1 MKSLLKKCQTL
12 RIRLVSNILLNKRQV
27 IERLNTPLT
36 SREKVIFLK
45 WQRDNLSKSQM
56 PILDKR
62 RYDNYKEWL
71 DTQININNNVVD
83 DNDSTLF

>member
-1 MKSLLKKCQTL
+1 M
-12 RIRLVSNILLNKRQV
+12 

-36 SREKVIFLK
+36 SREKVTFLK

-62 RYDNYKEWL
+62 RYDNYLKWL
-71 DTQININNNVVD
+71 NTQININNNMVND
-83 DNDSTLF
+83 DELPLF

>member
-1 MKSLLKKCQTL
+1 MS
-12 RIRLVSNILLNKRQV
+12 SILLNKRQV

-36 SREKVIFLK
+36 SREKVTFLK

-62 RYDNYKEWL
+62 RYDNYLKWL
-71 DTQININNNVVD
+71 NTQININNNIVND
-83 DNDSTLF
+83 DELPLF

>member
-1 MKSLLKKCQTL
+1 M
-12 RIRLVSNILLNKRQV
+12 

-36 SREKVIFLK
+36 SREKVTFLK

-62 RYDNYKEWL
+62 RYDNYLKWL
-71 DTQININNNVVD
+71 NTQININNNIVND
-83 DNDSTLF
+83 DELPLF

>member
-1 MKSLLKKCQTL
+1 M
-12 RIRLVSNILLNKRQV
+12 SNIVLSKRQL
-27 IERLNTPLT
+27 IERLNSPLS
-36 SREKVIFLK
+36 SREKVTFLK

-83 DNDSTLF
+83 DDDSTLF

>member
-1 MKSLLKKCQTL
+1 MKSM
-12 RIRLVSNILLNKRQV
+12 SSILLNKRQV

-36 SREKVIFLK
+36 SREKVTFLK

-62 RYDNYKEWL
+62 RYDNYLKWL
-71 DTQININNNVVD
+71 NTQININNNIVND
-83 DNDSTLF
+83 DELPLF

>member
-1 MKSLLKKCQTL
+1 MS
-12 RIRLVSNILLNKRQV
+12 SILLTKRQV

-36 SREKVIFLK
+36 SREKVTFLK

-62 RYDNYKEWL
+62 RYDNYLKWL
-71 DTQININNNVVD
+71 NTQININNNIVND
-83 DNDSTLF
+83 DELPLF

>member
-1 MKSLLKKCQTL
+1 
-12 RIRLVSNILLNKRQV
+12 
-27 IERLNTPLT
+27 
-36 SREKVIFLK
+36 
-45 WQRDNLSKSQM
+45 M

-83 DNDSTLF
+83 DDDSTLF

>member
-1 MKSLLKKCQTL
+1 M
-12 RIRLVSNILLNKRQV
+12 SNILLNKRQV

-83 DNDSTLF
+83 DDDSTLF

>member
-1 MKSLLKKCQTL
+1 MMFTWKKNQKSY
-12 RIRLVSNILLNKRQV
+12 LVSNVVLTKRQV
-27 IERLNTPLT
+27 LERLNNPLT
-36 SREKVIFLK
+36 SREKVTFLK

>member
-1 MKSLLKKCQTL
+1 MS
-12 RIRLVSNILLNKRQV
+12 SILLNKRQV

-36 SREKVIFLK
+36 SREKVTFLK

-62 RYDNYKEWL
+62 RYDNYLKWL
-71 DTQININNNVVD
+71 NTQININNNMVND
-83 DNDSTLF
+83 DELPLF

>member
-1 MKSLLKKCQTL
+1 MSS
-12 RIRLVSNILLNKRQV
+12 VLLNKRQV
-27 IERLNTPLT
+27 MERLNSPL
-36 SREKVIFLK
+36 SSLEKVTFLK

-83 DNDSTLF
+83 DDDSSLF

>member
-83 DNDSTLF
+83 DDDSTLF

>member
-1 MKSLLKKCQTL
+1 M
-12 RIRLVSNILLNKRQV
+12 SNIVLSKRQV
-27 IERLNTPLT
+27 IERLKSPLS
-36 SREKVIFLK
+36 SREKVTFLK

-56 PILDKR
+56 PNLDKR

-83 DNDSTLF
+83 DDDSSLF

>member
-1 MKSLLKKCQTL
+1 MKSM
-12 RIRLVSNILLNKRQV
+12 SSILLTKRQV

-36 SREKVIFLK
+36 SREKVTFLK

-62 RYDNYKEWL
+62 RYDNYLKWL
-71 DTQININNNVVD
+71 NTQININNNIVND
-83 DNDSTLF
+83 DELPLF